1 MQELPLVLNKAQ
13 YFQYKF
19 YFGIHQGQESLLNL
33 PKEIAMLAL
42 SAFIVSKN
50 LMIFLRTHGKQYQD
64 IKMSSEMA
72 RKSAYP
78 KPLTTSKNTID

>member
-1 MQELPLVLNKAQ
+1 
-13 YFQYKF
+13 
-19 YFGIHQGQESLLNL
+19 
-33 PKEIAMLAL
+33 MLAL
-42 SAFIVSKN
+42 SGFTASKN

-78 KPLTTSKNTID
+78 KPLTTLKNTID